1 MSYPVADRP
10 LWVPDCDRVA
20 AANMTAFARSAEGRW
35 GRALPDYPALHA
47 WSVNEPAEFW
57 ASIWELGEV
66 RGELGG
72 LDGGQVGLRAGERLD
87 GHRYS

>member
-35 GRALPDYPALHA
+35 GRALPD
-47 WSVNEPAEFW
+47 
-57 ASIWELGEV
+57 
-66 RGELGG
+66 
-72 LDGGQVGLRAGERLD
+72 
-87 GHRYS
+87 